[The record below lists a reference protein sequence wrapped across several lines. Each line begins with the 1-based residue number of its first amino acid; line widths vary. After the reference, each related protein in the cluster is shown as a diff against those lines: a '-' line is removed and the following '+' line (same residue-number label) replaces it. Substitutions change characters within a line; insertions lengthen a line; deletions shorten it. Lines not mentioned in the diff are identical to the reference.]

1 MANITD
7 ATGFGFGARVDE
19 NNRIHAHSVTVAESL
34 QGQSYNINTGTIA
47 ISADSALLYF
57 QNNEPEDFVITG
69 IALGNDGTGTAATG
83 SRPSITLIRN
93 PTGGTIISTATP
105 VDQNQNR
112 NFGDSTTLDALAYKG
127 ASGLTITG
135 GDEIALLQASAVGR
149 DFYTIDFILPRGS
162 SIGIRYNLNAA
173 FTGPADIYAAIIGYV
188 RDPAGK
194 DE

>member
-19 NNRIHAHSVTVAESL
+19 NNRIHAHSVTISESL

-57 QNNEPEDFVITG
+57 KNDEPEDFVITA
-69 IALGNDGTGTAATG
+69 IALGNDGTGTAPTG

-112 NFGDSTTLDALAYKG
+112 NFGDSTTLAALAYKG

-135 GDEIALLQASAVGR
+135 GNEIALLQASASGR
-149 DFYTIDFILPRGS
+149 DFYSIDFILPRGS
-162 SIGIRYNLNAA
+162 SLGIRYTLNAA